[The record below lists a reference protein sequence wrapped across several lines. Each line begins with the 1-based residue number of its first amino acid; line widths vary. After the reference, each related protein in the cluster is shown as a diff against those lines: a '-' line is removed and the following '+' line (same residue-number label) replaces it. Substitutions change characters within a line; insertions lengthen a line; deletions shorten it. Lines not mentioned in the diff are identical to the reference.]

1 MPFCIAGIPV
11 RNCQTDASI
20 FFMIMEL
27 MRKWLLPP
35 DVTRTQQGLLTPKEL
50 LVLLQRLAQVD
61 RVQGIPTS
69 LRKTWESGFLDLLYD
84 VITTRKVCWSFWL
97 KSKVKNQCHY
107 SSNLFDSSFNF
118 RRNALCCRTTIS
130 VRRYFDE

>member
-35 DVTRTQQGLLTPKEL
+35 DATRTQGLLTPKEL

-84 VITTRKVCWSFWL
+84 VITTRKVCWYFWL
-97 KSKVKNQCHY
+97 SESKISQY
-107 SSNLFDSSFNF
+107 SS
-118 RRNALCCRTTIS
+118 
-130 VRRYFDE
+130 

>member
-1 MPFCIAGIPV
+1 MTSKNIDAVVVLLLIVHIFTLSLIYCTAGISV

-35 DVTRTQQGLLTPKEL
+35 DVTGSQQGLLTSKEL

-61 RVQGIPTS
+61 RVQGIPTN
-69 LRKTWESGFLDLLYD
+69 LRKTWETGFLDLLYD
-84 VITTRKVCWSFWL
+84 VITTRKVC
-97 KSKVKNQCHY
+97 
-107 SSNLFDSSFNF
+107 
-118 RRNALCCRTTIS
+118 
-130 VRRYFDE
+130 